1 MCASFLET
9 IGWRWAFY
17 IQAMLLMP
25 SLIGIILIPIEYVD
39 I

>member
-1 MCASFLET
+1 MCAAFLDT
-9 IGWRWAFY
+9 IGWKWAFY

-25 SLIGIILIPIEYVD
+25 SFCGILFFPAKYFD